1 MIIIIIPIQHK
12 SFIRKGIFL
21 ISHAHGLITPIIP
34 LICSVNVRINAAAA
48 AGVII
53 CYRFVELDVFPQI
66 ALEVIFNIFLLCNC
80 LARSLL
86 KLITGVINNKWLERG
101 RGGVTAGHHVVI
113 SNLITSFLPAAA
125 INVLEVLVM
134 VLLRVRML
142 GVVLMLLVVFVD
154 VVVDVV
160 VGVLVIVHVV
170 IVVGVAVLVGR
181 LVFVESLVGVEMIV
195 LVDVVVTVAD
205 ASSRLEEVVLKGI
218 ISNLLFLLGFFALQ
232 CRQCKLGLL
241 LSR

>member
-1 MIIIIIPIQHK
+1 MVGWRQRHFF
-12 SFIRKGIFL
+12 S
-21 ISHAHGLITPIIP
+21 S
-34 LICSVNVRINAAAA
+34 
-48 AGVII
+48 
-53 CYRFVELDVFPQI
+53 
-66 ALEVIFNIFLLCNC
+66 
-80 LARSLL
+80 SLL
-86 KLITGVINNKWLERG
+86 ETLVKEGWKDSDFKTLTCV
-101 RGGVTAGHHVVI
+101 
-113 SNLITSFLPAAA
+113 
-125 INVLEVLVM
+125 NVLEVLVM

-181 LVFVESLVGVEMIV
+181 LVFVESLVGVEMVV

-205 ASSRLEEVVLKGI
+205 ASSRLEEIVLKGI

-241 LSR
+241 LRR